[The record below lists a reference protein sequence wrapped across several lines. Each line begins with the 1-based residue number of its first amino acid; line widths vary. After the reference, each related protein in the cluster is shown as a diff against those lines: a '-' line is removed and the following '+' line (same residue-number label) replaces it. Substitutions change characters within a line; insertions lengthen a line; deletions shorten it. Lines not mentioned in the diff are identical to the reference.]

1 MHADDTAPSA
11 VRAGR
16 AAYPL
21 LMRIVVALGG
31 NALLERGQVP
41 DADAQ
46 LVNIRRAM
54 KALAPLTDDHEVV
67 ITHGNGPQVGILAM
81 ESADDA
87 RLSEPYPFDALGAMT
102 QGLIGYWIL
111 QAIGNERPYRQFAAV
126 LNQTLVH
133 LDDPAFED
141 PTKFVGE
148 VYDEDEAR
156 ELAQKNGWQIK
167 PDGDRWRRVVPSPRP
182 REIIETKLIDHL
194 LDESI
199 IVVCAGGGG
208 VPVVRTE
215 TGDLR
220 GVEAVID
227 KDLSAALL
235 AHRLKAD
242 RLLVLTDVAAVMEGY
257 GTDQAR
263 EVRRTTPEQLRA
275 IDLPAGSMGP
285 KVEAVCRFV
294 EVGGKGVA
302 AAIGNLEEAADL
314 VDGSAGTFVTAAPT
328 A

>member
-1 MHADDTAPSA
+1 MPAAA
-11 VRAGR
+11 AAGGR
-16 AAYPL
+16 HTL
-21 LMRIVVALGG
+21 CCMRIVVALGG

-81 ESADDA
+81 ESAADA
-87 RLSEPYPFDALGAMT
+87 RLTQPYPFDALGAMT

-111 QAIGNERPYRQFAAV
+111 QAIGNERPYRQLAAV
-126 LNQTLVH
+126 LNQTLVDE
-133 LDDPAFED
+133 DDPAFAD

-148 VYDEDEAR
+148 VYDEAQAR
-156 ELAQKNGWQIK
+156 ELADKNGWQVK
-167 PDGDRWRRVVPSPRP
+167 QDGEHWRRVVPSPRP
-182 REIIETKLIDHL
+182 REIIESKLIDHL

-208 VPVVRTE
+208 VPVVRTG

-257 GTDQAR
+257 GTDDAR
-263 EVRRTTPEQLRA
+263 EIRRTTPEQLREL
-275 IDLPAGSMGP
+275 DLPDGSMGP

-294 EVGGKGVA
+294 EVGGRGVA
-302 AAIGNLEEAADL
+302 AAIGSLEEAAQL
-314 VDGSAGTFVTAAPT
+314 VDGSAGTFVTATLGP
-328 A
+328 